1 MSIERAFFIM
11 KTTLILVIIFSLIN
25 ISHAYAEEKQVV
37 PEGSKLYAHYCAV
50 CHGVK
55 GDGKGFNAKNLDPR
69 PANHTDAELMTRRS
83 DKDLYDVIYGGGKVV
98 GKSVLMP
105 PWGNTFSK
113 EQIQSLVLY
122 LRKLCTCQGE

>member
-1 MSIERAFFIM
+1 M
-11 KTTLILVIIFSLIN
+11 N
-25 ISHAYAEEKQVV
+25 ISHVYAEGDSVV
-37 PEGSKLYAHYCAV
+37 LEGGKLYAHYCAV

-69 PANHTDAELMTRRS
+69 PADHTDAELMRRRS
-83 DKDLYDVIYGGGKVV
+83 DKDLYDVIYGGGKKA

-113 EQIQSLVLY
+113 DQIKSLVLY
-122 LRKLCTCQGE
+122 LRKLCKCTEE

>member
-1 MSIERAFFIM
+1 M
-11 KTTLILVIIFSLIN
+11 KRTLILIIVFSFLN
-25 ISHAYAEEKQVV
+25 NLSAYAEEEPVV
-37 PEGSKLYAHYCAV
+37 LEGSKLYAHYCAV

-69 PANHTDAELMTRRS
+69 PADHTDAELMSRRS
-83 DKDLYDVIYGGGKVV
+83 DKDLYDVIYGGGKMA

-113 EQIQSLVLY
+113 AQVDSLVLY
-122 LRKLCTCQGE
+122 LRRLCKCQGS

>member
-1 MSIERAFFIM
+1 M
-11 KTTLILVIIFSLIN
+11 KTTLILIVIFGLMKL
-25 ISHAYAEEKQVV
+25 SHAYAEGEAVV
-37 PEGSKLYAHYCAV
+37 LEGSKLYAHYCAV

-69 PANHTDAELMTRRS
+69 PADHTDPELMGRRS
-83 DKDLYDVIYGGGKVV
+83 DKDLYDVMYGGGKVV

-113 EQIQSLVLY
+113 AQIDSLVLY
-122 LRKLCTCQGE
+122 LRKLCKCQGL